1 MLWPVVVVV
10 FVAGSYMRGSFASA
24 ENKYGCSSTGTNE
37 FSFGANPKHIQWI
50 PAEVKN
56 DKITSQRRQKDADF
70 NKSHVSGIVCYKHVS
85 FEYRANKNRHGL
97 ASFIFVRI
105 QFHFFSNN
113 DLFSVWFAREVSF
126 LWRLRRIDVVDS
138 IRTKSKRRNLRGKRL
153 WWVLLAKTDC
163 KLIFRW
169 RNFVYKLWSWPSWMA
184 QAIFRWLF
192 WLQLFVALLLLCSS
206 PLFDDFVAMVVVV
219 FVASPVERKRT
230 AAKFNMKMQ

>member
-1 MLWPVVVVV
+1 MTKLPLNGVKRMQILINPMCP
-10 FVAGSYMRGSFASA
+10 ALCAT
-24 ENKYGCSSTGTNE
+24 STFRSNTR
-37 FSFGANPKHIQWI
+37 QM
-50 PAEVKN
+50 
-56 DKITSQRRQKDADF
+56 KIDMVLHHLSLCAF
-70 NKSHVSGIVCYKHVS
+70 N
-85 FEYRANKNRHGL
+85 
-97 ASFIFVRI
+97 FIF
-105 QFHFFSNN
+105 FFNN